1 MAVLSAL
8 LCACAEGAGLPV
20 GGAVAAAA
28 AAAVWPIAW
37 PLAEV
42 SLLAAKSGAQIEA
55 DVQLKEPIQVCTPP
69 VLCPMRLLVPHSPV
83 SGFFVVERWQGCF
96 QSAISWL
103 RRTQIKH
110 T

>member
-1 MAVLSAL
+1 MSNYSCSLLKRLNRNCKTPLRVRGATGLSAF

-55 DVQLKEPIQVCTPP
+55 DVQLKEPIQVPP
-69 VLCPMRLLVPHSPV
+69 ACAVPSSP
-83 SGFFVVERWQGCF
+83 
-96 QSAISWL
+96 L
-103 RRTQIKH
+103 
-110 T
+110 

>member
-1 MAVLSAL
+1 MAYGPLHVRASAVPPAI

-55 DVQLKEPIQVCTPP
+55 DVQLKEPIQVPP
-69 VLCPMRLLVPHSPV
+69 ACAGPSAPTEFTLSSVRIRLGLVLDEMLSMTLP
-83 SGFFVVERWQGCF
+83 
-96 QSAISWL
+96 
-103 RRTQIKH
+103 
-110 T
+110 